1 MKNLNTVNR
10 QRNFSNNKTF
20 NKKLIKELLINDN
33 TDFSINPLLINN
45 LTIDKNY
52 NYLNNPNIDINFNN
66 NKKTHLK

>member
-1 MKNLNTVNR
+1 MINR
-10 QRNFSNNKTF
+10 QRNFSNYKTF
-20 NKKLIKELLINDN
+20 NKKLIKELLIIDN
-33 TDFSINPLLINN
+33 TDYSINPLLINN